1 MSVDADQLDAREVR
15 VGEFHITDG
24 RVTMDVGDTEGE
36 LTVGVPAHTPLSG
49 GETHAYFQLS
59 GEDFHA
65 VVELDAD
72 DCAALAAALKTAP
85 EEPDTGGA

>member
-1 MSVDADQLDAREVR
+1 MTSRDVR

-59 GEDFHA
+59 GEDFQA
-65 VVELDAD
+65 LVELNAD
-72 DCAALAAALKTAP
+72 DCAALAAALEAAP
-85 EEPDTGGA
+85 EEPNTGGA